1 MSLKPN
7 LDNSSKSDSRA
18 GSSWANTD
26 SDLSGPNLISFDSD
40 VEIETAEPDLISF
53 DSDAEI
59 GTTDSDWTTIDVGSP
74 WASPDPDPF
83 GPSLIS
89 FDSNVE
95 TEIAGPKLVNSNLDV
110 ETGTA
115 NSNQTIIKTMDMD
128 AVTSDSDW
136 TDVEATGMDTD
147 FSMASSECSHQL
159 VVNMM
164 AQLNNNDIVQAADM
178 DSTDSRPAS
187 LRCPE
192 SGDTQDEMQVS
203 FSHAELAL
211 NLNERFT
218 QYRERMRS
226 FVQHSQ
232 DDGVVGV
239 DQDSGLVPL
248 TPRPPHYDMSI
259 LRQCTFRHLTF
270 ALPDPETLPQ
280 LIFTCVSSYADAR
293 HRYTSLSVRP
303 SVCQTLVG
311 LLYRNG

>member
-1 MSLKPN
+1 MSLKPD

-89 FDSNVE
+89 FDSNIE
-95 TEIAGPKLVNSNLDV
+95 TEIAGPKLVNSNPDV

-115 NSNQTIIKTMDMD
+115 NSNQTIIETMDMD
-128 AVTSDSDW
+128 TETSDSDW
-136 TDVEATGMDTD
+136 TDIEATGKDTD
-147 FSMASSECSHQL
+147 FSITSSECSHQL

-164 AQLNNNDIVQAADM
+164 TQPNDNDTVQAADM

-192 SGDTQDEMQVS
+192 SGNTDNEMQVS

-218 QYRERMRS
+218 QYRERTRS

-232 DDGVVGV
+232 DDDVVGE
-239 DQDSGLVPL
+239 DQNSGMVPL
-248 TPRPPHYDMSI
+248 TPRPPQWHW
-259 LRQCTFRHLTF
+259 R
-270 ALPDPETLPQ
+270 
-280 LIFTCVSSYADAR
+280 
-293 HRYTSLSVRP
+293 
-303 SVCQTLVG
+303 
-311 LLYRNG
+311 